1 MSWAVATPSTT
12 EDLLAILDAHVAGE
26 SEHIEA
32 YRRLSHTIGDPIVKL
47 LMDLVAEDEE
57 RHHDLM
63 RRMAAR
69 LRDDI
74 KATQSDGALP
84 YVPSPRN
91 GRLRGFAAVVEAYAK
106 DERQG
111 VRELRRLASDA
122 GLLYDGI
129 FALIL
134 ETMADDSA
142 KHERVMR
149 FVLRRI
155 AE

>member
-1 MSWAVATPSTT
+1 MAWAVATPSST
-12 EDLLAILDAHVAGE
+12 EELLAMLGAHVDGE

-32 YRRLSHTIGDPIVKL
+32 YRRLADTIDDPIVKV
-47 LMDLVAEDEE
+47 LMDLVIEDEE
-57 RHHDLM
+57 RHHELM
-63 RRMAAR
+63 RRMTAR
-69 LRDDI
+69 LRDDLE
-74 KATQSDGALP
+74 ATRSEAALP
-84 YVPSPRN
+84 YAPSPRN

-111 VRELRRLASDA
+111 VRQLRRLAGDA
-122 GLLYDGI
+122 SLIYDGL
-129 FALIL
+129 FALLL

-142 KHERVMR
+142 KHERIMR

>member
-1 MSWAVATPSTT
+1 MTATAPSTT
-12 EDLLAILDAHVAGE
+12 EDLLAILDAHVDGE
-26 SEHIEA
+26 SEHVEA
-32 YRRLSHTIGDPIVKL
+32 YRRFSHTMSDPIVKL
-47 LMDLVAEDEE
+47 LMDLVVEDEA
-57 RHHDLM
+57 RHHELM

-74 KATQSDGALP
+74 RATRSEDALP
-84 YVPSPRN
+84 YAPSPRN
-91 GRLRGFAAVVEAYAK
+91 GRLRGFAAVVDAYAR
-106 DERQG
+106 DERRE
-111 VRELRRLASDA
+111 VRQLRRLASDA
-122 GLLYDGI
+122 GLLYDGV

-155 AE
+155 AG

>member
-1 MSWAVATPSTT
+1 MRWTIPTPSTT
-12 EDLLAILDAHVAGE
+12 EDLLAILSAHVDGE

-32 YRRLSHTIGDPIVKL
+32 YRRLSETMDDPIVKL
-47 LMDLVAEDEE
+47 LMDLVVEDEE

-69 LRDDI
+69 LRDDLQ
-74 KATQSDGALP
+74 ATRSENALP
-84 YVPSPRN
+84 YASSPRN
-91 GRLRGFAAVVEAYAK
+91 GRLKGFAAIVEAYAT
-106 DERQG
+106 DERHG
-111 VRELRRLASDA
+111 IRELRRLASDA
-122 GLLYDGI
+122 GLLYDGV

-155 AE
+155 AG

>member
-1 MSWAVATPSTT
+1 MTSAITSPTTT
-12 EDLLAILDAHVAGE
+12 EDLLAILSAHVDGE

-32 YRRLSHTIGDPIVKL
+32 YRRLSHTIEDPIVKM
-47 LMDLVAEDEE
+47 LMDLVIEDEE

-69 LRDDI
+69 LRDDLQ
-74 KATQSDGALP
+74 ATRSDAALP
-84 YVPSPRN
+84 YAPSPRN
-91 GRLRGFAAVVEAYAK
+91 GRLRGFAAIVEAYAK

-111 VRELRRLASDA
+111 IRQLRRLACDA
-122 GLLYDGI
+122 GLIYDGV
-129 FALIL
+129 FALLL

-149 FVLRRI
+149 FVLQRI
-155 AE
+155 AG